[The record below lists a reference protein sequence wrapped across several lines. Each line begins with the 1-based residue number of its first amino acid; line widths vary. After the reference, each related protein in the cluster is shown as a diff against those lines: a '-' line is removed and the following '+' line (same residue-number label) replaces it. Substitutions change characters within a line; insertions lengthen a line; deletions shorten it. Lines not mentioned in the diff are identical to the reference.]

1 MITYDWI
8 WTTVVIAITG
18 GTVAYCLA
26 IARSGAEEE
35 LRNLREKVDYER
47 KRKKYWKAIA
57 KGKITESEP
66 LASSDSRTISLSSR
80 LNAAS
85 GTA

>member
-1 MITYDWI
+1 M
-8 WTTVVIAITG
+8 
-18 GTVAYCLA
+18 AYCLA

-57 KGKITESEP
+57 KAKDIETEP
-66 LASSDSRTISLSSR
+66 LATTDSRTISLSSR

>member
-8 WTTVVIAITG
+8 WTTIVIAITG

-35 LRNLREKVDYER
+35 LKSLREKVAYER

-57 KGKITESEP
+57 KGKDIEKEP
-66 LASSDSRTISLSSR
+66 VILTDSRTISLSSR

>member
-1 MITYDWI
+1 MIIYDWI

-26 IARSGAEEE
+26 LARSGAEEE
-35 LRNLREKVDYER
+35 LKSLREKVAYER

-57 KGKITESEP
+57 KGKTTERESI
-66 LASSDSRTISLSSR
+66 AASDSRAISLSSR